1 VEVDASAELLMITH
15 QYEEY
20 KPVRQVWTW
29 LAVVLLAAVT
39 LGWAM
44 VTHMAVPDVAR
55 HWDFD
60 VLPDTPGISPY
71 STLLPPEVSPVP
83 PQIDLPEESIRIKKA
98 PASAIS
104 NRKSQISALPPS
116 RDG

>member
-1 VEVDASAELLMITH
+1 MITH

-20 KPVRQVWTW
+20 KPVRRIWSW
-29 LAVVLLAAVT
+29 PAIILLALLT
-39 LGWAM
+39 GTWGM
-44 VTHMAVPDVAR
+44 VTHMAIPDVVR

-60 VLPDTPGISPY
+60 VLPDTPGISLQ
-71 STLLPPEVSPVP
+71 STLPPPAVAPVP
-83 PQIDLPEESIRIKKA
+83 PQIDLPEESIRIKKS

-104 NRKSQISALPPS
+104 DLQSQISSLPPS

>member
-1 VEVDASAELLMITH
+1 VEVDASAELLMITY

-20 KPVRQVWTW
+20 KPVRPIWTW

-44 VTHMAVPDVAR
+44 VTHMVVPDVAR

-71 STLLPPEVSPVP
+71 STLPPPEISPVP
-83 PQIDLPEESIRIKKA
+83 PQIDLPQESIRIKKP
-98 PASAIS
+98 PASAVPDLE
-104 NRKSQISALPPS
+104 SQKPDLPPS